1 MSDINQSGSEG
12 SEQDPIVSNG
22 SSTAAEEEATTF
34 ELYKGTLT
42 FNVISRYD
50 PAISQLLHISPYC
63 VVYEYVEEDGSWS
76 KAGFQGSLAVYSRN
90 CVWDDRGLGFDKTN
104 FKPHEEGEQ
113 NVLDIQESFKVA
125 TKDVVQND
133 LFYKFGLI
141 VLNRLQPENFSIGIL
156 GDQYLQ
162 KADLEAEKG
171 MFVEVMEEIVIVR
184 DFNGKVWGLWLYDVN
199 DREIV
204 SKLLT
209 YCLKN

>member
-1 MSDINQSGSEG
+1 MSEITQFESSEG
-12 SEQDPIVSNG
+12 
-22 SSTAAEEEATTF
+22 AAAIQPTEEDASTF
-34 ELYKGTLT
+34 EIYRGALT

-50 PAISQLLHISPYC
+50 AAISQLLHISPYC

-76 KAGFQGSLAVYSRN
+76 KAGFQGPLAVYSRG
-90 CVWDDRGLGFDKTN
+90 CKWDDMGLGFDKTKFN
-104 FKPHEEGEQ
+104 TGDKSEASQVIVDEAAKVSTED
-113 NVLDIQESFKVA
+113 VLQD
-125 TKDVVQND
+125 DG
-133 LFYKFGLI
+133 LYKFGLI

-156 GDQYLQ
+156 GDAFI
-162 KADLEAEKG
+162 KTAEVENDKG

-204 SKLLT
+204 SKLIT

>member
-1 MSDINQSGSEG
+1 MSEITQFDSQSG
-12 SEQDPIVSNG
+12 DNAIK
-22 SSTAAEEEATTF
+22 STEEDNSTF
-34 ELYKGTLT
+34 EIYKGALT

-50 PAISQLLHISPYC
+50 PSISQLLHISPYC

-76 KAGFQGSLAVYSRN
+76 KAGFQGPLAIYSRG
-90 CVWDDRGLGFDKTN
+90 CQWDKKGLGFDKST
-104 FKPHEEGEQ
+104 FKPHEEDSKIESKDTIDISDDSKVSTEQ
-113 NVLDIQESFKVA
+113 IVK
-125 TKDVVQND
+125 ND
-133 LFYKFGLI
+133 SLYKFGLI

-156 GDQYLQ
+156 GDQYI
-162 KADLEAEKG
+162 KSEEIENDRG